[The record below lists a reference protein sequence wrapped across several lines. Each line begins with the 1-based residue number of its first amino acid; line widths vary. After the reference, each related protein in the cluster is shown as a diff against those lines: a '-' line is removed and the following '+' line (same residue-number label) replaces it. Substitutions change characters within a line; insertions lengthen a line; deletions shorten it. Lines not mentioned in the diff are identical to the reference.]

1 MRFIFLLIAILT
13 TMPIMAQDNFPL
25 WKPSEKL
32 PELNEISIIDN
43 IEFSVIKPFEFA
55 KDGYRFLH
63 GVALI
68 WHKDKL
74 YASFGHNKN
83 GENTVTEEANYRVS
97 EDGGKTWGPLKNIGG
112 GGQVAVSHGE
122 FLSHNGQLWAFHGEY
137 DGIMEN
143 LRMRAYLLDENTDTW
158 TDKGIVARDNFWPL
172 TAPEKMDNGN
182 WIMSGFQ
189 VNETGSGN
197 NPPAVAISK
206 GDDFT
211 NWKVVVIPMDT
222 KKVWGESSILI
233 DGANI
238 INIARWGE
246 EAIALASKS
255 ADYGQTWSKVSTSN
269 LPMSTSKPYS
279 GQLSTGEYFL
289 IGATYDGVNKS
300 RKTLTIA
307 LSQPGELLFS
317 KVFVIRHADFP
328 EGVGESHPNAAL
340 AYPHAVEHQ
349 DKLYIGYSNSGG
361 KVGRPEG
368 KGRELWNNNSAEMA
382 IIPIERLT
390 QP

>member
-1 MRFIFLLIAILT
+1 MRVTVLLMAILVN
-13 TMPIMAQDNFPL
+13 MPIMAQENFPL

-32 PELNEISIIDN
+32 PELSEIPTIDD
-43 IEFSVIKPFEFA
+43 IEFSVIKPFEFD

-68 WHKDKL
+68 WHKNKL

-112 GGQVAVSHGE
+112 GDKVAVSHGE
-122 FLSHNGQLWAFHGEY
+122 FLSYKGQLWAFHGEY

-158 TDKGIVARDNFWPL
+158 VDKGIVARDNFWPL
-172 TAPEKMDNGN
+172 TTPEKMDNGN
-182 WIMSGFQ
+182 WIISGFQ
-189 VNETGSGN
+189 VNEIGSGN
-197 NPPAVAISK
+197 NPPAVAISS

-211 NWKVVVIPMDT
+211 DWNVVVIPMET
-222 KKVWGESSILI
+222 KNVWGESSILI
-233 DGANI
+233 DGPNI

-255 ADYGQTWSKVSTSN
+255 ADYGQTWSKVSPSN

-279 GQLSTGEYFL
+279 GRLSSGEYYL
-289 IGATYDGVNKS
+289 IGATYEGVKKS

-317 KVFVIRHADFP
+317 KIFVIRHADFP
-328 EGVGESHPNAAL
+328 EGIGESHPNAAL
-340 AYPHAVEHQ
+340 AYPHAVEHEG
-349 DKLYIGYSNSGG
+349 KLYIGYSNNGG

-368 KGRELWNNNSAEMA
+368 EGRELWNNNSAEMA
-382 IIPIERLT
+382 IIPIDQLT